1 MKTHGAILVGA
12 SGLIGKHISNLL
24 IKNKTNQIQLN
35 RKSLKLMSAAVE
47 EVIVDFKDE
56 NSFRGFLNADCIYIS
71 TGTRLTLMQLL
82 HIKNKDRL
90 SFLEVDFEMPLRIA
104 KAAYEKGV
112 KKIAL
117 VSAIGANKKSNNF
130 YLKTKGM
137 LEEEILNM
145 GFDEV
150 VIARPGHLLG
160 KRDMPIAIEVK
171 VYELIFKIMNPLMVS
186 VFKKYRNIRAE
197 SVAASLVAAINKP
210 TIGCAI
216 LKYDDF
222 RNF

>member
-1 MKTHGAILVGA
+1 MKTHEAILVGA
-12 SGLIGKHISNLL
+12 SGLIGKHVSSLL
-24 IKNKTNQIQLN
+24 INNKTNQIQLN
-35 RKSLKLMSAAVE
+35 RKSLEVVSEAVE
-47 EVIVDFKDE
+47 EVIVDLKDE
-56 NSFRGFLNADCIYIS
+56 NSFRGFLNADCIYIT

-104 KAAYEKGV
+104 RAAYEKGV

-137 LEEEILNM
+137 LEEEILNV
-145 GFDEV
+145 GFDKV

-160 KRDMPIAIEVK
+160 KRDLPTPKEIKI
-171 VYELIFKIMNPLMVS
+171 YELIFKIASPLMVS
-186 VFKKYRNIRAE
+186 VLRKYRNIKAE
-197 SVAASLVAAINKP
+197 SVANSLISSVNEMRN
-210 TIGCAI
+210 GCVI
-216 LKYDDF
+216 LEYEDMM
-222 RNF
+222 N

>member
-1 MKTHGAILVGA
+1 MKTHEAILVGA
-12 SGLIGKHISNLL
+12 SGLIGKHVSSLL
-24 IKNKTNQIQLN
+24 INNKANQIQLN
-35 RKSLKLMSAAVE
+35 RRSLEVVSEAVE

-56 NSFRGFLNADCIYIS
+56 NSFRGFLNADCIYIT

-104 KAAYEKGV
+104 RAAYEKGV

-145 GFDEV
+145 GFDKV

-160 KRDMPIAIEVK
+160 KRDLPTAKEVK
-171 VYELIFKIMNPLMVS
+171 IYEFIFKIASPLMVS
-186 VFKKYRNIRAE
+186 VLRKYRNIKAE
-197 SVAASLVAAINKP
+197 SVANSLISSVNE
-210 TIGCAI
+210 TRNGCVI
-216 LKYDDF
+216 LEYEDMM
-222 RNF
+222 N

>member
-1 MKTHGAILVGA
+1 MKTHEAILVGA
-12 SGLIGKHISNLL
+12 SGLIGKHVSSLL
-24 IKNKTNQIQLN
+24 INNKTNQIQLN
-35 RKSLKLMSAAVE
+35 RKSLEVVSEAVE
-47 EVIVDFKDE
+47 EVIVDLKDE
-56 NSFRGFLNADCIYIS
+56 NSFRGFLNADCIYIT

-137 LEEEILNM
+137 LEEEILNI
-145 GFDEV
+145 GFDKV

-160 KRDMPIAIEVK
+160 KRDLPTPKEVK
-171 VYELIFKIMNPLMVS
+171 IYELIFKIASPLMVS
-186 VFKKYRNIRAE
+186 VLRKYRNIKAE
-197 SVAASLVAAINKP
+197 SVANSLISSVNEMRN
-210 TIGCAI
+210 GCVI
-216 LKYDDF
+216 LEYEDMM
-222 RNF
+222 N

>member
-1 MKTHGAILVGA
+1 LKTHEAILVGA
-12 SGLIGKHISNLL
+12 SGLIGKHVSSLL
-24 IKNKTNQIQLN
+24 INNKTNQIQLN
-35 RKSLKLMSAAVE
+35 RKSLEVMSEAVE
-47 EVIVDFKDE
+47 EVIVDLKDE
-56 NSFRGFLNADCIYIS
+56 NSFRGFLNADCIYIT

-104 KAAYEKGV
+104 RAAYEKGV

-145 GFDEV
+145 GFDKV

-160 KRDMPIAIEVK
+160 KRDLPTPKEVK
-171 VYELIFKIMNPLMVS
+171 IYELIFKIASPLMVS
-186 VFKKYRNIRAE
+186 VLRKYRNIKAE
-197 SVAASLVAAINKP
+197 SVANSLISSVNEMRN
-210 TIGCAI
+210 GCVI
-216 LKYDDF
+216 LEYEDMM
-222 RNF
+222 N

>member
-1 MKTHGAILVGA
+1 MKTHEAILVGA
-12 SGLIGKHISNLL
+12 SGLIGKHVSSLL
-24 IKNKTNQIQLN
+24 INNKTNQIQLN
-35 RKSLKLMSAAVE
+35 RKSLEVVSEAVE
-47 EVIVDFKDE
+47 EVIVDLKDE
-56 NSFRGFLNADCIYIS
+56 NSFRGFLNADCIYIT

-104 KAAYEKGV
+104 RAAYEKGV

-145 GFDEV
+145 GFDKV

-160 KRDMPIAIEVK
+160 KRDLPTAKEVK
-171 VYELIFKIMNPLMVS
+171 IYELIFKIASPLMVS
-186 VFKKYRNIRAE
+186 VLRKYRNIKAE
-197 SVAASLVAAINKP
+197 SVANSLISSVNE
-210 TIGCAI
+210 TRNGCVI
-216 LKYDDF
+216 LEYEDMM
-222 RNF
+222 N

>member
-1 MKTHGAILVGA
+1 LKTHEAILVGA
-12 SGLIGKHISNLL
+12 SGLIGKHVSSLL
-24 IKNKTNQIQLN
+24 INNKTNQIQLN
-35 RKSLKLMSAAVE
+35 RKSLEVVSEAVE
-47 EVIVDFKDE
+47 EVIVDLKDE
-56 NSFRGFLNADCIYIS
+56 NSFRGFLNADCIYIT
-71 TGTRLTLMQLL
+71 TGTRLTLMQLV

-104 KAAYEKGV
+104 RAAYEKGV

-145 GFDEV
+145 GFDKV

-160 KRDMPIAIEVK
+160 KRDLPTPKEVK
-171 VYELIFKIMNPLMVS
+171 IYELIFKIASPLMVS
-186 VFKKYRNIRAE
+186 VLRKYRNIKAE
-197 SVAASLVAAINKP
+197 SVANSLISSVNEMRN
-210 TIGCAI
+210 GCVI
-216 LKYDDF
+216 LEYEDMM
-222 RNF
+222 N

>member
-1 MKTHGAILVGA
+1 MKTHEAILVGA
-12 SGLIGKHISNLL
+12 SGLIGKHVSSLL
-24 IKNKTNQIQLN
+24 INNKTNQIQLN
-35 RKSLKLMSAAVE
+35 RKSLEVMSEAVE
-47 EVIVDFKDE
+47 EVIVDLKDE
-56 NSFRGFLNADCIYIS
+56 NSFRGFLNADCIYIT

-104 KAAYEKGV
+104 RAAYEKGV

-137 LEEEILNM
+137 LEEEILNI
-145 GFDEV
+145 GFDKV

-160 KRDMPIAIEVK
+160 KRDLPTPKEVK
-171 VYELIFKIMNPLMVS
+171 IYELIFKIASPLMVS
-186 VFKKYRNIRAE
+186 VLRKYRNIKAE
-197 SVAASLVAAINKP
+197 SVANSLISSVNEMRN
-210 TIGCAI
+210 GCVI
-216 LKYDDF
+216 LEYEDMM
-222 RNF
+222 N

>member
-1 MKTHGAILVGA
+1 MKTHEAILVGA
-12 SGLIGKHISNLL
+12 SGLIGKHVSSLL
-24 IKNKTNQIQLN
+24 INNKTNQIQLN
-35 RKSLKLMSAAVE
+35 RKSLEVVSEAVE
-47 EVIVDFKDE
+47 EVIVDLKDE
-56 NSFRGFLNADCIYIS
+56 NSFRGFLNADCIYIT

-104 KAAYEKGV
+104 RAAYEKGV

-137 LEEEILNM
+137 LEEEILNI
-145 GFDEV
+145 GFDKV

-160 KRDMPIAIEVK
+160 KRDLPTAKEVK
-171 VYELIFKIMNPLMVS
+171 IYELIFKIASPLMVS
-186 VFKKYRNIRAE
+186 VLRKYRNIKAE
-197 SVAASLVAAINKP
+197 SVANSLISSVNEMRN
-210 TIGCAI
+210 GCVI
-216 LKYDDF
+216 LEYEDMM
-222 RNF
+222 N

>member
-1 MKTHGAILVGA
+1 LKTHEAILVGA
-12 SGLIGKHISNLL
+12 SGLIGKHVSSLL
-24 IKNKTNQIQLN
+24 INNKTNQIQLN
-35 RKSLKLMSAAVE
+35 RKSLEVVSEAVE
-47 EVIVDFKDE
+47 EVIVDLKDE
-56 NSFRGFLNADCIYIS
+56 NSFRGFLNADCIYIT

-104 KAAYEKGV
+104 RAAYEKGV

-137 LEEEILNM
+137 LEEEILNI
-145 GFDEV
+145 GFDKV

-160 KRDMPIAIEVK
+160 KRDLPTPKEVK
-171 VYELIFKIMNPLMVS
+171 IYELIFKIASPLMVS
-186 VFKKYRNIRAE
+186 VLRKYRNIKAE
-197 SVAASLVAAINKP
+197 SVANSLISSVNEMRN
-210 TIGCAI
+210 GCVI
-216 LKYDDF
+216 LEYEDMM
-222 RNF
+222 N

>member
-1 MKTHGAILVGA
+1 LKTHEAILVGA
-12 SGLIGKHISNLL
+12 SGLIGKHVSSLL
-24 IKNKTNQIQLN
+24 INNKTNQIQLN
-35 RKSLKLMSAAVE
+35 RKSLEVVSEAVE
-47 EVIVDFKDE
+47 EVIVDLKDE
-56 NSFRGFLNADCIYIS
+56 NSFRGFLNADCIYIT

-104 KAAYEKGV
+104 RAAYEKGV

-137 LEEEILNM
+137 LEEEILNV
-145 GFDEV
+145 GFDKV

-160 KRDMPIAIEVK
+160 KRDLPTAKEVK
-171 VYELIFKIMNPLMVS
+171 IYELIFKIASPLMVS
-186 VFKKYRNIRAE
+186 VLRKYRNIKAE
-197 SVAASLVAAINKP
+197 SVANSLISSVNEMRN
-210 TIGCAI
+210 GCVI
-216 LKYDDF
+216 LEYEDMM
-222 RNF
+222 N

>member
-1 MKTHGAILVGA
+1 MKTHEAILVGA
-12 SGLIGKHISNLL
+12 SGLIGKHVSSLL
-24 IKNKTNQIQLN
+24 INNKTNQIQLN
-35 RKSLKLMSAAVE
+35 RKSLEVVSEAVE
-47 EVIVDFKDE
+47 EVIVDLKDE
-56 NSFRGFLNADCIYIS
+56 NSFRGFLNADCIYIT
-71 TGTRLTLMQLL
+71 TGTRLTLMQLV

-104 KAAYEKGV
+104 RAAYEKGV

-145 GFDEV
+145 GFDKV

-160 KRDMPIAIEVK
+160 KRDLPTPKEVK
-171 VYELIFKIMNPLMVS
+171 IYELIFKIASPLMVS
-186 VFKKYRNIRAE
+186 VLRKYRNIKAE
-197 SVAASLVAAINKP
+197 SVANSLISSVNEMRN
-210 TIGCAI
+210 GCVI
-216 LKYDDF
+216 LEYEDMM
-222 RNF
+222 N

>member
-1 MKTHGAILVGA
+1 MKTHEAILVGA
-12 SGLIGKHISNLL
+12 SGLIGKHVSSLL
-24 IKNKTNQIQLN
+24 INNKTNQIQLN
-35 RKSLKLMSAAVE
+35 RKSLEVVSEAVE
-47 EVIVDFKDE
+47 EVIVDLKDE
-56 NSFRGFLNADCIYIS
+56 NSFRGFLNADCIYIT

-104 KAAYEKGV
+104 RAAYEKGV

-145 GFDEV
+145 GFDKV

-160 KRDMPIAIEVK
+160 KRDLPTAKEVK
-171 VYELIFKIMNPLMVS
+171 IYELIFKIASPLMVS
-186 VFKKYRNIRAE
+186 VLRKYRNIKAE
-197 SVAASLVAAINKP
+197 SVANSLISSVNEMRN
-210 TIGCAI
+210 GCVI
-216 LKYDDF
+216 LEYEDMM
-222 RNF
+222 N

>member
-1 MKTHGAILVGA
+1 MKTHEAILVGA
-12 SGLIGKHISNLL
+12 SGLIGKHVSSLL
-24 IKNKTNQIQLN
+24 INNKTNQIQLN
-35 RKSLKLMSAAVE
+35 RKSLEVVSEAVE
-47 EVIVDFKDE
+47 EVIVDLKDE
-56 NSFRGFLNADCIYIS
+56 NSFRGFLNADCIYIT

-104 KAAYEKGV
+104 RAAYEKGV

-137 LEEEILNM
+137 LEEEILNI
-145 GFDEV
+145 GFDKV

-160 KRDMPIAIEVK
+160 KRDLPTPKEVK
-171 VYELIFKIMNPLMVS
+171 IYELIFKIASPLMVS
-186 VFKKYRNIRAE
+186 VLRKYRNIKAE
-197 SVAASLVAAINKP
+197 SVANSLISSVNEMRN
-210 TIGCAI
+210 GCVI
-216 LKYDDF
+216 LEYEDMM
-222 RNF
+222 N

>member
-1 MKTHGAILVGA
+1 MKTHEAILVGA
-12 SGLIGKHISNLL
+12 SGLIGKHVSSLL
-24 IKNKTNQIQLN
+24 INNKTNQIQLN
-35 RKSLKLMSAAVE
+35 RKSLEVVSEAVE
-47 EVIVDFKDE
+47 EVIVDLKDE
-56 NSFRGFLNADCIYIS
+56 NSFRGFLNADCIYIT

-104 KAAYEKGV
+104 RAAYEKGV

-137 LEEEILNM
+137 LEEEILNV
-145 GFDEV
+145 GFDKV

-160 KRDMPIAIEVK
+160 KRDLPTAKEVK
-171 VYELIFKIMNPLMVS
+171 IYELIFKIASPLMVS
-186 VFKKYRNIRAE
+186 VLRKYRNIKAE
-197 SVAASLVAAINKP
+197 SVANSLISSVNE
-210 TIGCAI
+210 TRNGCVI
-216 LKYDDF
+216 LEYEDMM
-222 RNF
+222 N

>member
-1 MKTHGAILVGA
+1 MKTHEAILVGA
-12 SGLIGKHISNLL
+12 SGLIGKHVSSLL
-24 IKNKTNQIQLN
+24 INNKTNQIQLN
-35 RKSLKLMSAAVE
+35 RKSLEVVSEAVE
-47 EVIVDFKDE
+47 EVIVDLKDE
-56 NSFRGFLNADCIYIS
+56 NSFRGFLNADCIYIT

-104 KAAYEKGV
+104 RAAYEKGV

-137 LEEEILNM
+137 LEEEILNL
-145 GFDEV
+145 GFDKV

-160 KRDMPIAIEVK
+160 KRDLPTPKEVK
-171 VYELIFKIMNPLMVS
+171 IYELIFKIASPLMVS
-186 VFKKYRNIRAE
+186 VLRKYRNIKAE
-197 SVAASLVAAINKP
+197 SVANSLISSVNEMRN
-210 TIGCAI
+210 GCVI
-216 LKYDDF
+216 LEYEDMM
-222 RNF
+222 N

>member
-1 MKTHGAILVGA
+1 LKTHEAILVGA
-12 SGLIGKHISNLL
+12 SGLIGKHVSSLL
-24 IKNKTNQIQLN
+24 INNKTNQIQLN
-35 RKSLKLMSAAVE
+35 RKSLEVVSEAVE
-47 EVIVDFKDE
+47 EVIVDLKDE
-56 NSFRGFLNADCIYIS
+56 NSFRGFLNADCIYIT

-104 KAAYEKGV
+104 RAAYEKGV

-137 LEEEILNM
+137 LEEEILNI
-145 GFDEV
+145 GFDKV

-160 KRDMPIAIEVK
+160 KRDLPTAKEVK
-171 VYELIFKIMNPLMVS
+171 IYELIFKIASPLMVS
-186 VFKKYRNIRAE
+186 VLRKYRNIKAE
-197 SVAASLVAAINKP
+197 SVANSLISSVNEMRN
-210 TIGCAI
+210 GCVI
-216 LKYDDF
+216 LEYEDMM
-222 RNF
+222 N

>member
-1 MKTHGAILVGA
+1 MKTHEAILVGA
-12 SGLIGKHISNLL
+12 SGLIGKHVSSLL
-24 IKNKTNQIQLN
+24 INNKTNQIQLN
-35 RKSLKLMSAAVE
+35 RKSLEVVSEAVE
-47 EVIVDFKDE
+47 EVIVDLKDE
-56 NSFRGFLNADCIYIS
+56 NSFRGFLNADCIYIT

-104 KAAYEKGV
+104 RAAYEKGV

-145 GFDEV
+145 GFDKV

-160 KRDMPIAIEVK
+160 KRDLPTPKEVK
-171 VYELIFKIMNPLMVS
+171 IYELIFKIASPLMVS
-186 VFKKYRNIRAE
+186 VLRKYRNIKAE
-197 SVAASLVAAINKP
+197 SVANSLISSVNEMRN
-210 TIGCAI
+210 GCVI
-216 LKYDDF
+216 LEYEDMM
-222 RNF
+222 N

>member
-1 MKTHGAILVGA
+1 MKTHEAILVGA
-12 SGLIGKHISNLL
+12 SGLIGKHVSSLL
-24 IKNKTNQIQLN
+24 INNKTNQIQLN
-35 RKSLKLMSAAVE
+35 RKSLEVVSEAVE
-47 EVIVDFKDE
+47 EVIVDLKDE
-56 NSFRGFLNADCIYIS
+56 NSFRGFLNADCIYIT

-104 KAAYEKGV
+104 RAAYEKGV

-137 LEEEILNM
+137 LEEEILNV
-145 GFDEV
+145 GFDKV

-160 KRDMPIAIEVK
+160 KRDLPTPKEVK
-171 VYELIFKIMNPLMVS
+171 IYELIFKIASPLMVS
-186 VFKKYRNIRAE
+186 VLRKYRNIKAE
-197 SVAASLVAAINKP
+197 SVANSLISSVNEMRN
-210 TIGCAI
+210 GCVI
-216 LKYDDF
+216 LEYEDMM
-222 RNF
+222 N

>member
-1 MKTHGAILVGA
+1 MKTHEAILVGA
-12 SGLIGKHISNLL
+12 SGLIGKHVSSLL
-24 IKNKTNQIQLN
+24 INNKTNQIQLN
-35 RKSLKLMSAAVE
+35 RKSLEVVSEAVE
-47 EVIVDFKDE
+47 EVIVDLKDE
-56 NSFRGFLNADCIYIS
+56 NSFRGFLNADCIYIT

-104 KAAYEKGV
+104 RAAYEKGV

-145 GFDEV
+145 GFNKV

-160 KRDMPIAIEVK
+160 KRDLPTPKEVK
-171 VYELIFKIMNPLMVS
+171 IYELIFKIASPLMVS
-186 VFKKYRNIRAE
+186 VLRKYRNIKAE
-197 SVAASLVAAINKP
+197 SVANSLISSVNEMRN
-210 TIGCAI
+210 GCVI
-216 LKYDDF
+216 LEYEDMM
-222 RNF
+222 N

>member
-12 SGLIGKHISNLL
+12 SGLIGKHISDLL

-56 NSFRGFLNADCIYIS
+56 NSFRGFLNADCIYIT

-104 KAAYEKGV
+104 RAAYEKGV

-145 GFDEV
+145 GFDKV

-160 KRDMPIAIEVK
+160 KRDLPTAKEVK
-171 VYELIFKIMNPLMVS
+171 IYEFIFKIASPLMVS
-186 VFKKYRNIRAE
+186 VLRKYRNIKAE
-197 SVAASLVAAINKP
+197 SVANSLISSVNE
-210 TIGCAI
+210 TRNGCVI
-216 LKYDDF
+216 LEYEDMM
-222 RNF
+222 N

>member
-1 MKTHGAILVGA
+1 LKTHEAILVGA
-12 SGLIGKHISNLL
+12 SGLIGKHVSSLL
-24 IKNKTNQIQLN
+24 INNKTNQIQLN
-35 RKSLKLMSAAVE
+35 RKSLEVVSEAVE
-47 EVIVDFKDE
+47 EVIVDLKDE
-56 NSFRGFLNADCIYIS
+56 NSFKGFLNADCIYIT

-104 KAAYEKGV
+104 RAAYEKGV

-145 GFDEV
+145 GFDKV

-160 KRDMPIAIEVK
+160 KRDLPTPKEVK
-171 VYELIFKIMNPLMVS
+171 IYELIFKIASPLMVS
-186 VFKKYRNIRAE
+186 VLRKYRNIKAE
-197 SVAASLVAAINKP
+197 SVANSLISSVNEMRN
-210 TIGCAI
+210 GCVI
-216 LKYDDF
+216 LEYEDMM
-222 RNF
+222 N

>member
-1 MKTHGAILVGA
+1 MKTHEAILVGA
-12 SGLIGKHISNLL
+12 SGLIGKHVSSLL
-24 IKNKTNQIQLN
+24 INNKTNQIQLN
-35 RKSLKLMSAAVE
+35 RKSLEVVSEAVE
-47 EVIVDFKDE
+47 EVIVDLKDE
-56 NSFRGFLNADCIYIS
+56 NSFRGFLNADCIYIT

-104 KAAYEKGV
+104 RAAYEKGV

-137 LEEEILNM
+137 LEEEILNI
-145 GFDEV
+145 GFDKV

-160 KRDMPIAIEVK
+160 KRDLPTAKEVK
-171 VYELIFKIMNPLMVS
+171 IYEFIFKIASPLMVS
-186 VFKKYRNIRAE
+186 VLRKYRNIKAE
-197 SVAASLVAAINKP
+197 SVANSLISSVNEMRN
-210 TIGCAI
+210 GCVI
-216 LKYDDF
+216 LEYEDMM
-222 RNF
+222 N

>member
-1 MKTHGAILVGA
+1 MKIHEAILVGA
-12 SGLIGKHISNLL
+12 SGLIGKHVSSLL
-24 IKNKTNQIQLN
+24 INNKTNQIQLN
-35 RKSLKLMSAAVE
+35 RKSLEVVSEAVE
-47 EVIVDFKDE
+47 EVIVDLKDE
-56 NSFRGFLNADCIYIS
+56 NSFRGFLNADCIYIT

-104 KAAYEKGV
+104 RAAYEKGV

-145 GFDEV
+145 GFDKV

-160 KRDMPIAIEVK
+160 KRDLPTAKEVK
-171 VYELIFKIMNPLMVS
+171 IYEFIFKIASPLMVS
-186 VFKKYRNIRAE
+186 VLRKYRNIKAE
-197 SVAASLVAAINKP
+197 SVANSLISSVNE
-210 TIGCAI
+210 TRNGCVI
-216 LKYDDF
+216 LEYEDMM
-222 RNF
+222 N

>member
-1 MKTHGAILVGA
+1 MKIHEAILVGA
-12 SGLIGKHISNLL
+12 SGLIGKHVSSLL
-24 IKNKTNQIQLN
+24 INNKANQIQLN
-35 RKSLKLMSAAVE
+35 RKSLEVVSEAVE
-47 EVIVDFKDE
+47 EVIVDLKDE
-56 NSFRGFLNADCIYIS
+56 NSFRGFLNADCIYIT

-104 KAAYEKGV
+104 RAAYEKGV

-145 GFDEV
+145 GFDKV

-160 KRDMPIAIEVK
+160 KRDLPTAKEVK
-171 VYELIFKIMNPLMVS
+171 IYELIFKIASPLMVS
-186 VFKKYRNIRAE
+186 VLRKYRNIKAE
-197 SVAASLVAAINKP
+197 SVANSLISSVNEMRN
-210 TIGCAI
+210 GCVI
-216 LKYDDF
+216 LEYEDMM
-222 RNF
+222 N

>member
-1 MKTHGAILVGA
+1 LKTHEAILVGA
-12 SGLIGKHISNLL
+12 SGLIGKHVSSLL
-24 IKNKTNQIQLN
+24 INNKTNQIQLN
-35 RKSLKLMSAAVE
+35 RKSLEVVSEAVE
-47 EVIVDFKDE
+47 EVIVDLKDE
-56 NSFRGFLNADCIYIS
+56 NSFRGFLNADCIYIT

-104 KAAYEKGV
+104 RAAYEKGV

-137 LEEEILNM
+137 LEEEILNV
-145 GFDEV
+145 GFDKV

-160 KRDMPIAIEVK
+160 KRDLSTPKEVK
-171 VYELIFKIMNPLMVS
+171 IYELIFKIASPLMVS
-186 VFKKYRNIRAE
+186 VLRKYRNIKAE
-197 SVAASLVAAINKP
+197 SVANSLISSVNEMRN
-210 TIGCAI
+210 GCVI
-216 LKYDDF
+216 LEYEDMM
-222 RNF
+222 N

>member
-1 MKTHGAILVGA
+1 MKTHEAILVGA
-12 SGLIGKHISNLL
+12 SGLIGKHVSSLL
-24 IKNKTNQIQLN
+24 INNKTNQIQLN
-35 RKSLKLMSAAVE
+35 RKSLEVVSEAVE
-47 EVIVDFKDE
+47 EVIVDLKDE
-56 NSFRGFLNADCIYIS
+56 NSFRGFLNADCIYIT
-71 TGTRLTLMQLL
+71 TGTRLTLLQLL

-104 KAAYEKGV
+104 RAAYEKGV

-145 GFDEV
+145 GFDKV

-160 KRDMPIAIEVK
+160 KRDLPTPKEVK
-171 VYELIFKIMNPLMVS
+171 IYELIFKIASPLMVS
-186 VFKKYRNIRAE
+186 VLRKYRNIKAE
-197 SVAASLVAAINKP
+197 SVANSLISSVNEMRN
-210 TIGCAI
+210 GCVI
-216 LKYDDF
+216 LEYEDMM
-222 RNF
+222 N

>member
-1 MKTHGAILVGA
+1 MKTHEAILVGA
-12 SGLIGKHISNLL
+12 SGLIGKHVSSLL
-24 IKNKTNQIQLN
+24 INNKTNQIQLN
-35 RKSLKLMSAAVE
+35 RKSLEVVSEAVE

-56 NSFRGFLNADCIYIS
+56 NSFRGFLNADCIYIT

-104 KAAYEKGV
+104 RAAYEKGV

-145 GFDEV
+145 GFDKV

-160 KRDMPIAIEVK
+160 KRDLPTPKEVK
-171 VYELIFKIMNPLMVS
+171 IYELIFKIASPLMVS
-186 VFKKYRNIRAE
+186 VLRKYRNIKAE
-197 SVAASLVAAINKP
+197 SVANSLISSVNEMRN
-210 TIGCAI
+210 GCVI
-216 LKYDDF
+216 LEYEDMM
-222 RNF
+222 N